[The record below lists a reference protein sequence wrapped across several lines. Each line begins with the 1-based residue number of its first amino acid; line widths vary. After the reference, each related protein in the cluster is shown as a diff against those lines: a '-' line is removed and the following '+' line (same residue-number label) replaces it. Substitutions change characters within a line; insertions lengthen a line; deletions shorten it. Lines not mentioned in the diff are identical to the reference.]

1 MFEIELDIFSGR
13 PNPRWTLDAAEG
25 KEFLTRLLDRTVPM
39 APISSR
45 EGLGYRGFICRAT
58 GNTAAT
64 LQARHLPTSFRVRDG
79 LGQSIDSGAE
89 TWLRYTG
96 HDVAVPGAADVVI
109 RKGMSTKASAD
120 PAAVAMRRKLYFTS
134 STDFTEWNGSHQ
146 GSNNCYNYAS
156 NSITDTFAQPGRG
169 SGQMYQ
175 AITADEIHQAALRDG
190 YLDKLRQSTRK
201 RNLHVGYCIWPGSDY
216 HWYRQTEPMGGE
228 VRWTHK
234 PGGTAA
240 RNYDSS
246 GNFITDPS
254 TCDRGQYTI
263 WGGFMYNPGK
273 VNQVAR

>member
-13 PNPRWTLDAAEG
+13 PNPRWTLDAAES

-39 APISSR
+39 APITSR
-45 EGLGYRGFICRAT
+45 EGLGYRGFICTAT

-64 LQARHLPTSFRVRDG
+64 LPARHLPTSFRVRDG
-79 LGQSIDSGAE
+79 LASDPSAE
-89 TWLRYTG
+89 SWLRYTG
-96 HDVAVPGAADVVI
+96 HDVAVPGAAEVVI
-109 RKGMSTKASAD
+109 SKGLATKASAD
-120 PAAVAMRRKLYFTS
+120 STLKKHKLFFTS
-134 STDFTEWNGSHQ
+134 STDFSQWNGSHE

-169 SGQMYQ
+169 SGEMYHD
-175 AITADEIHQAALRDG
+175 ITADEIHKAALRDG
-190 YLDKLRQSTRK
+190 YLDDLDQSPK
-201 RNLHVGYCIWPGSDY
+201 KKNLHVGYCIAPGWDY
-216 HWYRQTEPMGGE
+216 HWYRQTEPMDGK

-240 RNYDSS
+240 RNYDDS

-254 TCDRGQYTI
+254 TCDRGPYTI

-273 VNQVAR
+273 QNKVAR